1 MSNALPK
8 SLLKASVARVAGLV
22 VFTEPTKQLARR
34 YEAFWKRKVK
44 NNMPTFRYAKLV
56 RDNIPRFHEESG
68 HTITSKKLS
77 GKELVRALAEKLH
90 EEADEVDEALNREEL
105 VEEIADVQQII
116 NDFCMVSGISIE
128 ELTHV
133 MDKKAER
140 KGGFAEGAYIETV
153 TMPDEN
159 DQWVAYCRKSPEKYP
174 EIKT

>member
-8 SLLKASVARVAGLV
+8 NSLKASAARVAGLA
-22 VFTEPTKQLARR
+22 VFTEPTKQSARR

-68 HTITSKKLS
+68 HTIKSKNLS

-90 EEADEVDEALNREEL
+90 EEADEVDGALSREEL

-116 NDFCMVSGISIE
+116 NDLCAVSSISIK
-128 ELTHV
+128 ELTH
-133 MDKKAER
+133 MINKKAAR
-140 KGGFAEGAYIETV
+140 KGGFSKGAYIDTV

-159 DQWVAYCRKSPEKYP
+159 DEWVAYCRKSPEKYP
-174 EIKT
+174 EINT